1 MKKTN
6 SSNPFRSFSLLASAA
21 LSPTPACVNAHEC
34 SQSTSNQ
41 SKKSSPFV
49 SFTLLHSTFV
59 YSSLSSPAFK
69 IVFKFAQLLLL
80 AFVNICQVSR
90 LCMRTGLGASS
101 SRSNST
107 GALRRELELA
117 ALSGS
122 AAPAKL
128 LVLAFSIE
136 RLIVP

>member
-1 MKKTN
+1 MYVQLQGWGKNISASAWTSATTTLTESQEGQRTLVPRCKLKKITN

-41 SKKSSPFV
+41 SRKSSPFV

-69 IVFKFAQLLLL
+69 IVFKFA
-80 AFVNICQVSR
+80 
-90 LCMRTGLGASS
+90 
-101 SRSNST
+101 
-107 GALRRELELA
+107 
-117 ALSGS
+117 
-122 AAPAKL
+122 
-128 LVLAFSIE
+128 
-136 RLIVP
+136 